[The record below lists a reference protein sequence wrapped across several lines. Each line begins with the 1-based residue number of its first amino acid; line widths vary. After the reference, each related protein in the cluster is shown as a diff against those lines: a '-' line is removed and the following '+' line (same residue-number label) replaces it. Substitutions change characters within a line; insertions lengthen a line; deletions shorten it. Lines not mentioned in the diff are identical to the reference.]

1 MVGGEGEEGGAVEGG
16 QGGADHSL
24 QVTVDHYLMIL
35 IKDDGRNWIKGAC

>member
-24 QVTVDHYLMIL
+24 QVTVDHYLMIQ
-35 IKDDGRNWIKGAC
+35 IKDDGRSWIKRAC